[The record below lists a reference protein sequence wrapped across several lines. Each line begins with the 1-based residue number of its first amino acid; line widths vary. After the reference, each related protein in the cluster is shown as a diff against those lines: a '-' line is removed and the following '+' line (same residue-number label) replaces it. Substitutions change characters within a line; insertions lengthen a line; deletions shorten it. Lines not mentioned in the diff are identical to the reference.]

1 VMPKLTITLYD
12 TVLWEKRSE
21 LGGLRTYAY
30 CKALPD
36 EGPIDVTGLTPEMAN
51 AAVTTAT
58 ACLIR
63 AKVGT
68 DSGEFA
74 KILLALGLSPG
85 HGAVTVDVTPS
96 QKELEILVKAEVH

>member
-1 VMPKLTITLYD
+1 MPKLTITLYD

-36 EGPIDVTGLTPEMAN
+36 EGPIDVTGLTPEMAD

-58 ACLIR
+58 ACIIR
-63 AKVGT
+63 ASAGKE
-68 DSGEFA
+68 SGEFTR
-74 KILLALGLSPG
+74 ILFALGLAPG
-85 HGAVTVDVTPS
+85 HGEAYVDATPA
-96 QKELEILVKAEVH
+96 QKELEILVKAEVS